1 VITVDGA
8 YIIVNKTAYPG
19 TVSLGGEV
27 TVTMSITNTGNREAI
42 VDLVDVVPSGADLVS
57 GNITLHAVLGENETD
72 RAEYVIRFSVP
83 GNVTLDLPEISVSS
97 SDYSYMTTTGMPTV
111 AVIGSLPE
119 KAITPVNDSEFGA
132 GQDGS
137 DMAQGYSVDAPL
149 LELLLGVCMLV
160 VVYLIGR
167 FV

>member
-1 VITVDGA
+1 
-8 YIIVNKTAYPG
+8 VNKTAYPG

-27 TVTMSITNTGNREAI
+27 TVLLSITNTGNRDAI
-42 VDLVDVVPSGADLVS
+42 VDLADALPPGAELVL
-57 GNITLHAVLGENETD
+57 GNRTLHAVLGANETD

-97 SDYSYMTTTGMPTV
+97 SDYSYITTTGMPTV

-119 KAITPVNDSEFGA
+119 KAVTPVNNSESGA
-132 GQDGS
+132 GPDGS
-137 DMAQGYSVDAPL
+137 DMAQGYLVDAPL
-149 LELLLGVCMLV
+149 LELMLGVCMLV

>member
-1 VITVDGA
+1 
-8 YIIVNKTAYPG
+8 VNKTAYPG

-27 TVTMSITNTGNREAI
+27 TVLLSITNTGNRDAI
-42 VDLVDVVPSGADLVS
+42 VDLADAIPPGAELVS
-57 GNITLHAVLGENETD
+57 GNRTLHAVLGANETD
-72 RAEYVIRFSVP
+72 GLEYVIRFLVP
-83 GNVTLDLPEISVSS
+83 GNVTLDPPKISVSS
-97 SDYSYMTTTGMPTV
+97 SDYSYITTTGVPTV

-119 KAITPVNDSEFGA
+119 KAITPVNDSEFGS

-137 DMAQGYSVDAPL
+137 DATRRASVDAPL
-149 LELLLGVCMLV
+149 LELMLGVCMLV